1 MPINERNATDFKN
14 ELGNTLKKLKA
25 LYTTCIMTLKN

>member
-25 LYTTCIMTLKN
+25 LEKSYIMMVKI